1 MMNNMTRLVRAPL
14 INTDTLSLVPVST
27 GFDVSI
33 FLFIPSHPNSLL
45 AMFWLLLG
53 LVEEGDIAVKD
64 PSFRLTSAFGRLFL
78 MAYVICTVIVA
89 LNMLIAMMNNSFE
102 KIMVRE

>member
-1 MMNNMTRLVRAPL
+1 M
-14 INTDTLSLVPVST
+14 PVST

-64 PSFRLTSAFGRLFL
+64 PSFRLTSTFGRLFL
-78 MAYVICTVIVA
+78 MTYVICTVIVA

-102 KIMVRE
+102 KIMVREK